1 MIRATDKRSIV
12 FIGTSLPRIC
22 GLATFSQDL
31 IREFAHI
38 PDFNPPRVVAVND
51 HHKRYV
57 YAKSVMAQIDQQVR
71 QDYVLAAEKINYA
84 STDLVIIQHEFGIY
98 GGASGEYILDLV
110 EALTVPFIV
119 ILHTVLKTPTA
130 KQRQIVHQ
138 LSQLSV
144 QTVTMA
150 HNTVTD
156 LITTYQ
162 LDAQKISVIPHGV
175 PSVLTETR
183 EVLKRQ
189 QGFKDSQVVS
199 TFGFLSP
206 GKGIEYG
213 IQAMAKVVH
222 RHPDAHYLVLGETHP
237 VVQEEHGEAYRRK
250 LIRQVSALGLEKHV
264 TFVNKLL
271 TEREIVESLVTS
283 DLCLTPYLGQDQA
296 VSGTLAFDIGYGR
309 AVVSTPYRYAT
320 EMLAEGRGRLSAFQ
334 DADALATNIN
344 DLLTHAQVKSTME
357 AKASALGRTMRW
369 SEIALTYAALF
380 RSHCLPNRYQGK
392 VL

>member
-119 ILHTVLKTPTA
+119 ILHTVLKTPTT
-130 KQRQIVHQ
+130 KQRQIVLQ

-162 LDAQKISVIPHGV
+162 LDA
-175 PSVLTETR
+175 
-183 EVLKRQ
+183 
-189 QGFKDSQVVS
+189 
-199 TFGFLSP
+199 
-206 GKGIEYG
+206 
-213 IQAMAKVVH
+213 
-222 RHPDAHYLVLGETHP
+222 
-237 VVQEEHGEAYRRK
+237 
-250 LIRQVSALGLEKHV
+250 
-264 TFVNKLL
+264 
-271 TEREIVESLVTS
+271 
-283 DLCLTPYLGQDQA
+283 
-296 VSGTLAFDIGYGR
+296 
-309 AVVSTPYRYAT
+309 
-320 EMLAEGRGRLSAFQ
+320 
-334 DADALATNIN
+334 
-344 DLLTHAQVKSTME
+344 
-357 AKASALGRTMRW
+357 
-369 SEIALTYAALF
+369 
-380 RSHCLPNRYQGK
+380 
-392 VL
+392 